1 MIIVF
6 LFLEVILLKKLNLS
20 RLFFW
25 LTSLALLA
33 LTLVLLFRVAISPY
47 LSMIIRNP
55 VTKIDAIMSKPF
67 AVIKEGAKELDSLM
81 SAFSENKH
89 LKKELRSYKLDQLQV
104 DKLKSENRELKEL
117 LGLNYSPN
125 NQFAARMISRNP
137 YSWNK
142 SLVIDSGKR
151 EIKEKSLVTSELGL
165 IGRVTAVSQS
175 SAHVELLTSGKNID
189 LPIKIVDKDKVIYG
203 NLKAFK
209 SESKTIVAS
218 EFNSNDSISL
228 DAKVYTSGLDGE
240 TVADIP
246 VGKVTGFKNAADK
259 LKRRIFI
266 KLYADT
272 DNLDYVLVVGK
283 E

>member
-1 MIIVF
+1 M
-6 LFLEVILLKKLNLS
+6 KKLNLS

-117 LGLNYSPN
+117 LGLDYGTD

-209 SESKTIVAS
+209 SESKTMVAS

>member
-1 MIIVF
+1 M
-6 LFLEVILLKKLNLS
+6 KKLNLS
-20 RLFFW
+20 RLFFL
-25 LTSLALLA
+25 LTSLALLV

-55 VTKIDAIMSKPF
+55 VTKMDAIMSKPF
-67 AVIKEGAKELDSLM
+67 AVIKEGAKELDGLM

-117 LGLNYSPN
+117 LGLDYGTD

-175 SAHVELLTSGKNID
+175 SAHVELLTSGKNIE

-209 SESKTIVAS
+209 SESKTMVAS